1 MKLTFVDPTMDPRL
15 LDWASSKDISGG
27 CSIYRFYTIYMYG
40 KSLDNLIPS
49 NDCMQVLKKCG
60 FGDSNTIE
68 FDQRYAA
75 ELLCDPMKFVDLVT
89 ILLSLQRDQ
98 ETIIISNYLHPY
110 AMPIVESLIKFIQE
124 RYSIQSYVVNDC
136 MDINDLKVSEFDTEY
151 GYENFVSDIDRFHTQ
166 YPNNGVTTVF
176 DI

>member
-15 LDWASSKDISGG
+15 LDWASSKDISGC

-49 NDCMQVLKKCG
+49 NDCMQILKKCG

-89 ILLSLQRDQ
+89 ILLSLQRDHI
-98 ETIIISNYLHPY
+98 ELSPSICN
-110 AMPIVESLIKFIQE
+110 A
-124 RYSIQSYVVNDC
+124 YSG
-136 MDINDLKVSEFDTEY
+136 EFDKVHPREIFY
-151 GYENFVSDIDRFHTQ
+151 
-166 YPNNGVTTVF
+166 TVLCSQ
-176 DI
+176 